1 MHRPGSIL
9 VVDDDKSLTAVVAEL
24 LHARGFEVWAA
35 YDGLQGF
42 TSYLAH
48 PTQFVITDIQMPELN
63 GIEMMRC
70 IRAINP
76 DVKTIYVS
84 GGAERFHEDLEMEEQ
99 GFAAI
104 LLRKPFASQDLIR
117 LISDVPMA
125 QPQYRVGKTSKR
137 KLRQTAEF

>member
-76 DVKTIYVS
+76 DVKAIYVS
-84 GGAERFHEDLEMEEQ
+84 GAAERFHEDLEMEEQ

-104 LLRKPFASQDLIR
+104 LLRKPFTSQDLIR
-117 LISDVPMA
+117 LISDVPMT
-125 QPQYRVGKTSKR
+125 QPQYRMGKTSKR
-137 KLRQTAEF
+137 KLRQTSEF